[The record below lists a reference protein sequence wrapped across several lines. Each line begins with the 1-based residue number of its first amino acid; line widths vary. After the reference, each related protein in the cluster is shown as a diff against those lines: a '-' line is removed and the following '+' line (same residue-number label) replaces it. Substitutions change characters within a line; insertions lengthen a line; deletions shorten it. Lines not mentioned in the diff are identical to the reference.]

1 MPAITIDPALAEQ
14 LDRQAKRHNTT
25 LEDWTERILWEAATR
40 NEFTDGW
47 DARNARRTELIFRE
61 LDVGLSSKEAIE
73 LERLQEAAAKMSE
86 PSDRQRL
93 EWLAKIES
101 QAGRLAGNP
110 ND

>member
-25 LEDWTERILWEAATR
+25 LEDWTERILREAATG
-40 NEFTDGW
+40 NEVADDW
-47 DARNARRTELIFRE
+47 EARNARRIELIFRE
-61 LDVGLSSKEAIE
+61 LDVGLSLKETTE
-73 LERLQEAAAKMSE
+73 LERLQEAAAKLSE

-93 EWLAKIES
+93 EWLAEIES
-101 QAGRLAGNP
+101 QAGRLAGIP